1 MTTSNSPEATAVT
14 ATVDGYLEAYSE
26 PDRARRD
33 ALIAEVW
40 AEDGQLIDP
49 PLDGAGHDG
58 ISAMAEA
65 MHTHYAGH
73 AFRRVSGVDTHHGH
87 LRFAWELVGPDGQVA
102 VAGVDVGELAEDGR
116 LRRIVGFFGDLPA
129 REPA

>member
-26 PDRARRD
+26 PDRARR
-33 ALIAEVW
+33 
-40 AEDGQLIDP
+40 
-49 PLDGAGHDG
+49 
-58 ISAMAEA
+58 
-65 MHTHYAGH
+65 
-73 AFRRVSGVDTHHGH
+73 GVDTHHGH